1 MSGAAMLLK
10 NLKRLAD
17 VDKDDVLELVGLEER
32 RSTGDKMVPALALF
46 GAGVLVGVG
55 LGLMLAP
62 KPGRELRH
70 DVKQKL
76 QKGQGASANGE
87 GAQAPAKSVS

>member
-1 MSGAAMLLK
+1 MNAVSMLK

-32 RSTGDKMVPALALF
+32 RSSSDKLVPALALF

-62 KPGRELRH
+62 KPGAALRA

-76 QKGQGASANGE
+76 NKGN
-87 GAQAPAKSVS
+87 APAVNGGATAPATRPA